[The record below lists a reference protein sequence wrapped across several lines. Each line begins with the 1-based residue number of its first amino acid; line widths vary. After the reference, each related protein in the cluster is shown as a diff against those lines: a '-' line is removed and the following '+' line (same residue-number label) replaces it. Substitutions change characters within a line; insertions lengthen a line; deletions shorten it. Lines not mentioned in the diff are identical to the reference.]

1 MTQPIPVVVAA
12 LEEEIAPLVARMSGR
27 VAHGSDGLVT
37 RWGELCGRPVLTA
50 VVGDGAR
57 PADRRLGRLLSATEP
72 ERLLLVGVAGG
83 LSDDLGVGSL
93 IQAGSVGRVPGDARW
108 TAPGASIPGVP
119 EGSVVTADRI
129 ASTAA
134 AKREL
139 WKAVGRPPR
148 CVVDLESW
156 GIVERTENL
165 DVPWTVV
172 RAVIDAAHEDLPL
185 DFGALS
191 DAEGRVV
198 RSRVLRSLL
207 RKPLAIRGVLELRSR
222 VRTCAARLAD
232 VAQTWLGT

>member
-12 LEEEIAPLVARMSGR
+12 LEEEIAPFVGRISGA
-27 VAHGSDGLVT
+27 VAHGSDELVT
-37 RWGELCGRPVLTA
+37 RRGELDGRPVLTA
-50 VVGDGAR
+50 VIGDGAG
-57 PADRRLGRLLSATEP
+57 PAERGLGRLLAANEP

-83 LSDDLGVGSL
+83 LSDDLAVGSL
-93 IQAGSVGRVPGDARW
+93 IQAGSVGRVPGEARW

-139 WKAVGRPPR
+139 WEAVGRPPR

-156 GIVERTENL
+156 GVVERTENRG
-165 DVPWTVV
+165 VPWTVV

-185 DFGALS
+185 DFGTLS
-191 DAEGRVV
+191 DAEGQIV
-198 RSRVLRSLL
+198 RARVLWSLL
-207 RKPLAIRGVLELRSR
+207 RRPMAMKGVLELRSR
-222 VRTCAARLAD
+222 VRTCASRLAD
-232 VAQTWLGT
+232 VAQTWLAA